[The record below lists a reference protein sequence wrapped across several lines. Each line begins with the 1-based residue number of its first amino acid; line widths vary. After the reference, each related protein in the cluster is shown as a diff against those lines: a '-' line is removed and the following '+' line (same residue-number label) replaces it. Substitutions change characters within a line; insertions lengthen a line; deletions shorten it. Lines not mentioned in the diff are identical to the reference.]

1 MTNELTMWA
10 DLQNKA
16 LEVEAAWLRHIL
28 TLAAGALAVLAGL
41 EPTVPETGPARHLLA
56 ATWACLGLGIVTGG
70 AATFLEVDRA
80 RRLVKACEMHI
91 ARAMTDGTSLGVVR
105 GTSSWGLESCK
116 WAMVCTLGTAAVCL
130 AAYATIMTLNS

>member
-16 LEVEAAWLRHIL
+16 LEVEAAWLRHIR

-70 AATFLEVDRA
+70 AAIHLTPSRE
-80 RRLVKACEMHI
+80 KP
-91 ARAMTDGTSLGVVR
+91 TQ
-105 GTSSWGLESCK
+105 
-116 WAMVCTLGTAAVCL
+116 
-130 AAYATIMTLNS
+130 